1 MNKLN
6 PWETPFRSWT
16 PRRPSAG
23 LKARVFG
30 GAMAVERPRHVSL
43 GWLAPATVCLLLFF
57 VTVSQRSG
65 ELARLAAGSNQ
76 IPIMAVTL
84 SNVSLAAY
92 PPESF
97 ANDRNAVRPDTFEW
111 TNHGHSPSSIPSFPQ
126 SRTNYLKR

>member
-1 MNKLN
+1 MNELN

-30 GAMAVERPRHVSL
+30 RALAAERPRHVSL

-65 ELARLAAGSNQ
+65 ELARLASASSQ
-76 IPIMAVTL
+76 MPMIAVTL

-92 PPESF
+92 LPGSF

-111 TNHGHSPSSIPSFPQ
+111 TNHGHSTSSMASFPQ
-126 SRTNYLKR
+126 SWTNYLKR

>member
-23 LKARVFG
+23 HKARVFG
-30 GAMAVERPRHVSL
+30 RAVAVERTRHVSL
-43 GWLAPATVCLLLFF
+43 GLLAPATVCLLLFF

-65 ELARLAAGSNQ
+65 ELARLAAASNQ
-76 IPIMAVTL
+76 MPIMAVTL

-92 PPESF
+92 LPGSF
-97 ANDRNAVRPDTFEW
+97 ANDQNAVRPNTFEW
-111 TNHGHSPSSIPSFPQ
+111 TNHGHFPSSIPSFPQ

>member
-1 MNKLN
+1 MNESKH
-6 PWETPFRSWT
+6 WETQFRSWT

-30 GAMAVERPRHVSL
+30 RAAAGERPRHFSL
-43 GWLAPATVCLLLFF
+43 GWLAPATACLLLLF
-57 VTVSQRSG
+57 VTVSQRSD
-65 ELARLAAGSNQ
+65 ELARLASASNQ
-76 IPIMAVTL
+76 MPIIAVTL

-92 PPESF
+92 LPGSF

-126 SRTNYLKR
+126 ARTNNLKR